1 VRRLALLAVLALAAC
16 GGAHKA
22 GPEGVVRAWSDAL
35 NRGDDAAAAALFAPG
50 ARIIQ
55 GDTELVLADAK
66 QARTWTGGLPCS
78 GTIVA
83 LETKGDVVTATFLL
97 GDRPRHSCD
106 APGVKA
112 ETVLAVRN
120 GKIVLWHQIASEG
133 VPTPIA

>member
-1 VRRLALLAVLALAAC
+1 MWSQSSNLPRTKAA
-16 GGAHKA
+16 
-22 GPEGVVRAWSDAL
+22 
-35 NRGDDAAAAALFAPG
+35 
-50 ARIIQ
+50 
-55 GDTELVLADAK
+55 
-66 QARTWTGGLPCS
+66 QARRWNRGLPCS

-112 ETVLAVRN
+112 ETVLAVRD
-120 GKIVLWHQIASEG
+120 GKIVLWHEIASEG